1 MSQKKNIPTTREV
14 VGTSIVK
21 VKLSERKC
29 EAKQEFCE
37 GWQGL
42 FWNDAVSSD
51 DSDYILYVK
60 NVDDDD
66 DDDMM

>member
-1 MSQKKNIPTTREV
+1 MSQKRKNIPITREV
-14 VGTSIVK
+14 VGTSIIVK

-42 FWNDAVSSD
+42 FWNDAVRSD
-51 DSDYILYVK
+51 DNDYILYVK

-66 DDDMM
+66 MM

>member
-1 MSQKKNIPTTREV
+1 MSQKKKNIPITREV

-42 FWNDAVSSD
+42 LWNDAVRSD
-51 DSDYILYVK
+51 DNDYILYVK
-60 NVDDDD
+60 NDD